1 MSGLSGAVLITGGSG
16 TLGHAIVRTAER
28 EAWPCTF
35 TIYSRSEL
43 RQVRMKVEHPRCRY
57 ILGDIRD
64 FDRLSAAVAGH
75 DVVIHTAAMKHVD
88 LGDQQPGECFAVNCS
103 GSENVIRACMQN
115 GVKRCV
121 GISTDK
127 VARAVTAYGA
137 SKLIMEKL
145 LQTAPSEPT
154 IFTATRYGNVVA
166 SNGSVLT
173 VWRDMLD
180 RDGYVTA
187 TDPDMSRFWLTTDDA
202 VRLILLA
209 LEQPAGT
216 VTIPRLP
223 ALSMRA
229 LRDYFLPD
237 AEFRYAGLRTNEKR
251 HEDLLTPEEAQSVE
265 LCIDPRA
272 PWGFYRLWPSA
283 QKNGG
288 VSEGYSSAA
297 PQHTL
302 TKGELLEML
311 A

>member
-1 MSGLSGAVLITGGSG
+1 MTGLTGNILITGGTG

-28 EAWPCTF
+28 ERWDCQI

-43 RQVRMKVEHPRCRY
+43 RQAQMRQQHPQCRY
-57 ILGDIRD
+57 VLGDVRD
-64 FDRLSAAVAGH
+64 YERLAAAVAGH
-75 DVVIHTAAMKHVD
+75 DQVVHAAAMKHVD
-88 LGDQQPGECFAVNCS
+88 LGDQQPGECYAVNCG
-103 GSENVIRACMQN
+103 GSEQVIRACIAH
-115 GVKRCV
+115 GVGRCV
-121 GISTDK
+121 SISTDK

-145 LQTAPSEPT
+145 LQTAPSAPT
-154 IFTATRYGNVVA
+154 AFTVTRYGNVIA

-173 VWRDMLD
+173 VWREMLD

-187 TDPDMSRFWLTTDDA
+187 TDPDMTRFWLTTDDA

-229 LRDYFLPD
+229 LRGYFLPD

-251 HEDLLTPEEAQSVE
+251 HEDLLTPEEARSAE
-265 LCIDPRA
+265 LCADARA
-272 PWGFYRLWPSA
+272 PWGFYRLWSHAVNESA
-283 QKNGG
+283 GD
-288 VSEGYSSAA
+288 GYSSAH

-302 TKGELLEML
+302 TKTELLEML